1 MENREQTIMEMI
13 NQIKSMNQDQLKKL
27 VADLRKE
34 KDAYLP
40 KMADA
45 IEKELIKWFLKKN

>member
-1 MENREQTIMEMI
+1 
-13 NQIKSMNQDQLKKL
+13 IKSMNQDQLKKL
-27 VADLRKE
+27 VAELREE

-45 IEKELIKWFLKKN
+45 IEKELIK

>member
-27 VADLRKE
+27 VAELREE

-45 IEKELIKWFLKKN
+45 IEKELIK

>member
-45 IEKELIKWFLKKN
+45 IEKELIK

>member
-13 NQIKSMNQDQLKKL
+13 NRIKSMNQDQLKKL

-34 KDAYLP
+34 KDAHLP

-45 IEKELIKWFLKKN
+45 IEIALIKNSVN